1 MEYANHTIVFLFN
14 RHIENVIEINTNND
28 MLINIFFCFRIIH
41 YISDL
46 FIDFLFFWLDLWAKI
61 NFRNLH
67 YLKKLCI
74 TKLFY
79 AIIQS
84 RKWSQNFDISSQNFF
99 CFRSWTGF
107 DDIMWMLCE
116 PYNVIHFD

>member
-1 MEYANHTIVFLFN
+1 M
-14 RHIENVIEINTNND
+14 
-28 MLINIFFCFRIIH
+28 
-41 YISDL
+41 
-46 FIDFLFFWLDLWAKI
+46 FIDFLFFFWLDLWAKI

-84 RKWSQNFDISSQNFF
+84 RKWSQNFDISSQKIF
-99 CFRSWTGF
+99 CFRSCFGFTGF

-116 PYNVIHFD
+116 P